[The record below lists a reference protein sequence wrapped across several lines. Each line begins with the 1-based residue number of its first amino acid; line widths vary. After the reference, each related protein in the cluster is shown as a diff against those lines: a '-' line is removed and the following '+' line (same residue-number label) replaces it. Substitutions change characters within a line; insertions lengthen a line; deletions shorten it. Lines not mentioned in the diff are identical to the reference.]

1 MYKNVV
7 GWCPIC
13 NQGWIRIVVDDDS
26 NQLFCCCSECE
37 NEWNDPFNLNI
48 KNSNKRF
55 KYGGYHEA
63 YWSDRP
69 LLPQA
74 VRYVSQPQYLFFQK
88 RLSCNLI
95 SFW

>member
-63 YWSDRP
+63 NDYEVEDRGWS
-69 LLPQA
+69 
-74 VRYVSQPQYLFFQK
+74 K
-88 RLSCNLI
+88 CII
-95 SFW
+95 SNDVN

>member
-37 NEWNDPFNLNI
+37 NEWNDPLLAPSDFDHHGAI
-48 KNSNKRF
+48 KN
-55 KYGGYHEA
+55 
-63 YWSDRP
+63 D
-69 LLPQA
+69 QT
-74 VRYVSQPQYLFFQK
+74 
-88 RLSCNLI
+88 
-95 SFW
+95 